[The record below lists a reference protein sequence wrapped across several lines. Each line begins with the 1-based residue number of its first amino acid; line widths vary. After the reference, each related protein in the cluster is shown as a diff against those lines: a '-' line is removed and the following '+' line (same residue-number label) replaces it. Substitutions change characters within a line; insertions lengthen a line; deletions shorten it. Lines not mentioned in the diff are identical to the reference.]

1 MFAWERVI
9 ITHDGVGRNPSF
21 SFLPSWLIQ
30 LHSPPPTP
38 PVVQSKVVHVLNCES
53 VIQTLS
59 CDLMS
64 VFHPDKWMLSSFS
77 VFFWCRN
84 DKWCKFTIQHRPLSV
99 WVTDWYW
106 RCVCRLEIYHG
117 SPRALYFMDEPIE
130 CKLFFSNSLSLSP
143 FCLPKAIQSLWSI

>member
-1 MFAWERVI
+1 MGEGNNYTWWSRPKSI
-9 ITHDGVGRNPSF
+9 LLIST
-21 SFLPSWLIQ
+21 FLAHSTSWLN
-30 LHSPPPTP
+30 P

-130 CKLFFSNSLSLSP
+130 CKLFLSNSLSLSP